1 MILLSTPLFSH
12 WKIPLKQNRE
22 VNKIK
27 PKFLKILTQ
36 STLFRSYE
44 NGGLKHSGIAMI
56 CTSTWRALWFC
67 FKNAGRSLIQYR
79 LQCFYF
85 TSPFLNL
92 CILRL
97 FSYPLT

>member
-1 MILLSTPLFSH
+1 M
-12 WKIPLKQNRE
+12 
-22 VNKIK
+22 K

-67 FKNAGRSLIQYR
+67 FKCLTLLDSVQITVLLIYYSL
-79 LQCFYF
+79 
-85 TSPFLNL
+85 FLNL
-92 CILRL
+92 CILGFFL
-97 FSYPLT
+97 SIDLEVLSFLSKAIKI